1 MGPAFF
7 LWLVLGVARF
17 LCALGLLVLVVCTDC
32 SRFILTGL
40 MYWNQK
46 RYMLPVV
53 VTFMT
58 MAIAGL
64 VIHEGIQPLVEQRS
78 SVAYAPVV
86 AQYDGDIY
94 YYGDYSASL
103 VYYTDKE
110 VTKIE
115 DDALPNKNKERSNAW
130 EGKNKMPA
138 QTVEEVTERF
148 QAALNN
154 EARVLQSVTNDK
166 GQATRLPMG
175 KNPTEPMPIDNP
187 VALHALILVPE
198 KYRGHFEKSSLA
210 PMVKL
215 LRVENKIFIYETR

>member
-1 MGPAFF
+1 
-7 LWLVLGVARF
+7 
-17 LCALGLLVLVVCTDC
+17 
-32 SRFILTGL
+32 
-40 MYWNQK
+40 
-46 RYMLPVV
+46 
-53 VTFMT
+53 
-58 MAIAGL
+58 
-64 VIHEGIQPLVEQRS
+64 
-78 SVAYAPVV
+78 
-86 AQYDGDIY
+86 
-94 YYGDYSASL
+94 
-103 VYYTDKE
+103 
-110 VTKIE
+110 
-115 DDALPNKNKERSNAW
+115 
-130 EGKNKMPA
+130 MPA

-210 PMVKL
+210 SMVKL